1 MCATGIL
8 EREQRKNGREMS
20 EKIPPK
26 ISPKQTKDIKSQIPE
41 VLQITSWTNTK
52 ETTSKYIRVKPLK
65 EKQRYFLEAGSDKRW

>member
-1 MCATGIL
+1 MAEKL
-8 EREQRKNGREMS
+8 S

-41 VLQITSWTNTK
+41 VLQITNWTNTK
-52 ETTSKYIRVKPLK
+52 KTTSKYISVKPLK